1 MTVESIGAVLS
12 KPETQT
18 QQSVLGQQDL
28 FDILLTQL
36 TYQDP
41 LKPLD
46 NQQFIAQLAQ
56 FSSLEQSRQ
65 ANDNMTSLLTMQ
77 TANQSMSLLG
87 SVVQV
92 QTDNGGQVGTV
103 TTVTFNQGVPSL
115 TVQLS
120 NGSFINGVSLPQIAL
135 VRQPS
140 ATTTTTA
147 NNQTGG

>member
-12 KPETQT
+12 KPDTQT

-77 TANQSMSLLG
+77 TANQSISLLG

-103 TTVTFNQGVPSL
+103 TTITFNQGIPEI

-120 NGSFINGVSLPQIAL
+120 DGSFLNGVSLSQIAL

-140 ATTTTTA
+140 TTA